1 MNTCVFEAYSGF
13 TNELQLAI
21 GKTGVI
27 IGVISLQGLCYKNY
41 HFLAKNKSGK
51 ATNDAGVI

>member
-21 GKTGVI
+21 GKTGTG
-27 IGVISLQGLCYKNY
+27 IGVILLHGFCHKNY
-41 HFLAKNKSGK
+41 HFLAKNKSNK
-51 ATNDAGVI
+51 ALKHVSII